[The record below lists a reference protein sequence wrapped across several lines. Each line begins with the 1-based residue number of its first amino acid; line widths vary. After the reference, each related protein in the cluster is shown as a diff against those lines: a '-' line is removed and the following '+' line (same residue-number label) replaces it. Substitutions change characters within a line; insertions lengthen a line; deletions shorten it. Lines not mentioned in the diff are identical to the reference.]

1 MCTSLLCPAA
11 LATTCVPPARAM
23 VAVRRGRRTL
33 HPRRIG
39 FKLDMSGASDK
50 RSEGSNMTFETIFSP
65 PVSLEPTLAAQGWAS
80 LIRDFATSHWVASWF
95 ATASTGGRRTNVDF
109 RRRAFTATE
118 LLVVM
123 VIVLVLSSLV
133 GMAVSASRNSAKI
146 GSTRALIAKLEGII
160 GTQFDSY
167 AGRNPVV
174 TPDKTRGDVLR
185 DVVEKDLPDSWERVE
200 RLATDADDAAT
211 LEAMSPHQRAYVS
224 VWKSIAN
231 RGLTEQV
238 RQSNGSAECL
248 FMIIM
253 QGGVSDCLDC
263 RMSRIDVGDQDRDT
277 MPEFLDA
284 WGRPIG
290 FMLWPRNLRLPAS
303 AKTAFFST
311 KSPFDPVMPAP
322 SEALGGLL
330 RPLIYSA
337 GRDGE
342 AGMGDA
348 AAPLLP
354 YASDNITNFDEDVR

>member
-1 MCTSLLCPAA
+1 
-11 LATTCVPPARAM
+11 
-23 VAVRRGRRTL
+23 
-33 HPRRIG
+33 
-39 FKLDMSGASDK
+39 
-50 RSEGSNMTFETIFSP
+50 MTFETISSP

-80 LIRDFATSHWVASWF
+80 HVRDFVTSRWVASWF
-95 ATASTGGRRTNVDF
+95 ATASTGGSRTYFGF

-133 GMAVSASRNSAKI
+133 GMAVSASRSSAKI

-224 VWKSIAN
+224 VWKSIVN

-238 RQSNGSAECL
+238 TQSNGSAECL

-303 AKTAFFST
+303 ARTAFFST

-337 GRDGE
+337 GPDGE
-342 AGMGDA
+342 AGKDPGKQPPVLLPHELDMGDA
-348 AAPLLP
+348 AAPWLP